1 MLLSRASEIKGRA
14 ETCRP
19 EEELVLQ
26 YMYIHIYI
34 PRREA
39 RVILIPS
46 YRLEGNALSGGV
58 VCRVEVEVGLD

>member
-1 MLLSRASEIKGRA
+1 
-14 ETCRP
+14 
-19 EEELVLQ
+19 
-26 YMYIHIYI
+26 MYIHIYI